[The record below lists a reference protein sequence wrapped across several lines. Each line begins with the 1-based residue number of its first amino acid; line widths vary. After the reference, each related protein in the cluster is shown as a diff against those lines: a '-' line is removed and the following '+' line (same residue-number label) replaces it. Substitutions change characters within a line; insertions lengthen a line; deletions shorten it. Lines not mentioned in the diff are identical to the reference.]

1 MKDFSKLI
9 TEKIKTAHIIPESK
23 FKLLW
28 KSYLFWVIMIC
39 LIIFGALS
47 LSMAFFNLIDI
58 NPDLLRYLGLQK
70 FIFILFITAP
80 YLWMALSL
88 SALIFG
94 ILAFRKTVRG
104 YRRST
109 LFITSLVVLVISIF
123 GVLSHVLRIDNRM
136 GGFFHR
142 NAPGFNRLTGPGGL
156 RWQRPGDGLI
166 GGEIINIDQNNF
178 DLKSFDDQNWKIYYD
193 QKTEMFD
200 DVQIVAGEKVGVM
213 GEKTGD
219 FLMHAFA
226 IRQFPDDWNGQF
238 PAIPPILPSPGGQ
251 FPGGFPLPPP
261 EAINMPPPPIK

>member
-1 MKDFSKLI
+1 MRDISQEI
-9 TEKIKTAHIIPESK
+9 IAKIKEGRIMPEAR

-28 KSYLFWVIMIC
+28 KSYLFWIIMAC

-47 LSMAFFNLIDI
+47 LSMAFFNLMDV
-58 NPDLLRYLGLQK
+58 NPDFLRHLGLQK
-70 FIFILFITAP
+70 FIFILFVTAP
-80 YLWMALSL
+80 YLWILLSL
-88 SALIFG
+88 SALVFG

-109 LFITSLVVLVISIF
+109 LFITSLVVLIISIL
-123 GVLSHVLRIDNRM
+123 GVLSHVFNIDNRM

-166 GGEIINIDQNNF
+166 GGEIINTSSESF
-178 DLKSFDDQNWKIYYD
+178 DMKSFDNQNWKISYD
-193 QKTEMFD
+193 KKTEMFD
-200 DVQIVAGEKVGVM
+200 DVQIVAGEKVGVI

-219 FLMHAFA
+219 FSMHASA

-238 PAIPPILPSPGGQ
+238 PAVPPMPPDQ
-251 FPGGFPLPPP
+251 KNKFPGGFPPPGMM
-261 EAINMPPPPIK
+261 NMPPPPVK